1 MLQRKNIIIILLVIL
16 TACTSSEIE
25 NNEQWYYEELE
36 LKELWSYSKG
46 DSQTIAIIDT
56 GISKY
61 GKEVYADRIVDTY
74 NSIDGSKD
82 VTDEHGHGTEM
93 VSIASGDG
101 QDRVWGGAPK
111 SKILVIKAIGD
122 DGKEASHSIEKAIE
136 YAISKKVSIINM
148 SFGTFKKDDKIE
160 KLIQLAIK
168 KGITI
173 VASTGDYGNND
184 ILFPSSATG
193 VVSVEAKNKKGG
205 KWEKSNTSL
214 YSIAAFPGEE
224 IKSLTLGNSSNSKPF
239 NIVYSTGTSQ
249 ATALASG
256 YIALIRDYYNSKNI
270 TSSNTEILNK
280 LRALHSTTEDH
291 PDYLSPF
298 Q

>member
-1 MLQRKNIIIILLVIL
+1 M
-16 TACTSSEIE
+16 
-25 NNEQWYYEELE
+25 
-36 LKELWSYSKG
+36 
-46 DSQTIAIIDT
+46 
-56 GISKY
+56 
-61 GKEVYADRIVDTY
+61 
-74 NSIDGSKD
+74 
-82 VTDEHGHGTEM
+82 
-93 VSIASGDG
+93 
-101 QDRVWGGAPK
+101 
-111 SKILVIKAIGD
+111 
-122 DGKEASHSIEKAIE
+122 
-136 YAISKKVSIINM
+136 
-148 SFGTFKKDDKIE
+148 
-160 KLIQLAIK
+160 
-168 KGITI
+168 
-173 VASTGDYGNND
+173 
-184 ILFPSSATG
+184 
-193 VVSVEAKNKKGG
+193 SVEAKNKKGG

-270 TSSNTEILNK
+270 TLSNTEILNK